1 MSNVT
6 LAASAGFCFG
16 VKRAIEMAYAEIE
29 KNNGAPLYSY
39 GPLIHN
45 KEVTRD
51 LDEKGLHIIED
62 LEGVHEGTVVI
73 RSHGVG
79 KFLYDALEEKG
90 MRMVDGTCPFVKKIH
105 TIVNEAWN
113 QGKSIII
120 AGDGKHPEVQGIN
133 GWCGNTAV
141 ILESPEEAK
150 AAVLDT
156 EKDYAVVVQTTFRQ
170 SKFDD
175 MLAIL
180 REKGLKMEISQT
192 ICSATEKRQKEAME
206 LSQNVD
212 KMIVIGD
219 KKSSNTQKLVEIC
232 KKNCENTVHI
242 ETICD
247 LVLKTFKKD
256 DRIGITAGAST
267 PPAIIKEVV
276 VTMSEIENV
285 NVEEVSF
292 EQMLEDSLVTLH
304 TGDVVKGTVIQVV
317 GEEVSVNLGFKSD
330 GVIPRGEFS
339 RDTTVV
345 PSQVVQPGDEI
356 EVFVVRV
363 NDGDGNVLLSR
374 KRIEE
379 QKGMEDIEKAFNEK
393 TVVTGT
399 VTDVVKGGLIA
410 VVNGVRVFIPSS
422 QVSNRF
428 IEDLSVFK
436 GQELEF
442 NIIEMDRVKRRII
455 GGRKDLVEKEIA
467 AKKAALFETIAVG
480 SKIAG
485 TVSRLT
491 GFGAFVDLGGVDG
504 LIHISEMSW
513 GRISNPREVL
523 KEGQEVEVFVLDVD
537 KEKGKISLSL
547 KDADKNP
554 WKLAADKY
562 AVGSIVEGKVVR
574 MVPFG
579 AFVELEPGVDGL
591 VHISQIA
598 NKHVVKPEDELKV
611 GINTQNRQGICQGGK
626 DQYTGYNSGD
636 LTDTTGKGY
645 TTNYAGCDGIHIPS
659 LSVSCTTGTNHTVT
673 FQPGTEAIQDTCQHK
688 CSHCYF
694 KYRDTGYCC
703 RFRVSTYRIQVFAKS
718 CFVPDKPYNGN
729 CCNSPQNDGRKFSD
743 LRNESIRDSRINRT
757 EGYTLGRIGNQTEDD
772 QHVRHGRDKRMHF
785 ESRHEESGNHG
796 KCCRKDYTH

>member
-6 LAASAGFCFG
+6 LAESAGFCFG

-29 KNNGAPLYSY
+29 KNEGEPLYSY
-39 GPLIHN
+39 GSLIHN
-45 KEVTRD
+45 KEVTKD
-51 LDEKGLHIIED
+51 LDAKGLHIIES
-62 LEGVHEGTVVI
+62 LEGIDKGTVVI

-90 MRMVDGTCPFVKKIH
+90 MKIVDGTCPFVKKIH

-113 QGKSIII
+113 DGKSIII
-120 AGDGKHPEVQGIN
+120 AGDGKHPEVMGIN
-133 GWCGNTAV
+133 GWCGNSAV
-141 ILESPEEAK
+141 ILESPEEA
-150 AAVLDT
+150 AAAELDAD
-156 EKDYAVVVQTTFRQ
+156 KNYAVVVQTTFRQ

-175 MLAIL
+175 MIEIL
-180 REKGLKMEISQT
+180 KEKGLELDISQT

-206 LSQNVD
+206 LSKTVD

-247 LVLKTFKKD
+247 LVLKSFSKG

-276 VTMSEIENV
+276 VTMSENV
-285 NVEEVSF
+285 KVEEMSF
-292 EQMLEDSLVTLH
+292 EQMLEESLVTLH

-345 PSQVVQPGDEI
+345 PSQVVKAGDEI

-410 VVNGVRVFIPSS
+410 IVNGVRVFIPSS

-455 GGRKDLVEKEIA
+455 GGRKALVEQEIA
-467 AKKAALFETIAVG
+467 AKKAALFETIEAG
-480 SKIAG
+480 AKIAG

-491 GFGAFVDLGGVDG
+491 DFGAFVDLGGVDG

-523 KEGQEVEVFVLDVD
+523 KEGQAVEVFVLDVD

-547 KDADKNP
+547 KDASMNP
-554 WKLAADKY
+554 WTLAVEKY
-562 AVGSIVEGKVVR
+562 AVGTVVEGKVVR

-611 GINTQNRQGICQGGK
+611 GEVINVK
-626 DQYTGYNSGD
+626 VLEVNSEQ
-636 LTDTTGKGY
+636 KK
-645 TTNYAGCDGIHIPS
+645 IS
-659 LSVSCTTGTNHTVT
+659 LSKRQADAPVE
-673 FQPGTEAIQDTCQHK
+673 EAP
-688 CSHCYF
+688 
-694 KYRDTGYCC
+694 
-703 RFRVSTYRIQVFAKS
+703 AA
-718 CFVPDKPYNGN
+718 
-729 CCNSPQNDGRKFSD
+729 
-743 LRNESIRDSRINRT
+743 E
-757 EGYTLGRIGNQTEDD
+757 
-772 QHVRHGRDKRMHF
+772 
-785 ESRHEESGNHG
+785 
-796 KCCRKDYTH
+796 

>member
-1 MSNVT
+1 MSNVK
-6 LAASAGFCFG
+6 LAESAGFCFG

-29 KNNGAPLYSY
+29 KNNGEPLYSY

-45 KEVTRD
+45 KEVTND
-51 LDEKGLHIIED
+51 LDAKGLHIIES
-62 LEGVHEGTVVI
+62 LEGIDQGTVVI

-79 KFLYDALEEKG
+79 KFLYDVLEEKG
-90 MRMVDGTCPFVKKIH
+90 MKMVDGTCPFVKKIH
-105 TIVNEAWN
+105 NIVNEAWN
-113 QGKSIII
+113 DGKTVII
-120 AGDGKHPEVQGIN
+120 AGDGKHPEVMGIN
-133 GWCGNTAV
+133 GWCGNEAI

-150 AAVLDT
+150 AIELDT
-156 EKDYAVVVQTTFRQ
+156 DKKYAVVVQTTFRQ

-175 MLAIL
+175 MIEIL
-180 REKGLKMEISQT
+180 KEKGLNLYISQT
-192 ICSATEKRQKEAME
+192 ICSATERRQKEAME
-206 LSQNVD
+206 VSQNVD

-247 LVLKTFKKD
+247 LVLKNFECG

-276 VTMSEIENV
+276 VTMSENV
-285 NVEEVSF
+285 KVEEMSF
-292 EQMLEDSLVTLH
+292 EQMLEESLVTLH

-345 PSQVVQPGDEI
+345 PSQVVKAGDEI

-393 TVVTGT
+393 SVVAGT

-410 VVNGVRVFIPSS
+410 IVNGVRVFIPSS

-436 GQELEF
+436 GQELDF

-455 GGRKDLVEKEIA
+455 GGRKALVEQEIA
-467 AKKAALFETIAVG
+467 AKKAALFETIEAG
-480 SKIAG
+480 KKIAG

-491 GFGAFVDLGGVDG
+491 DFGAFVDLGGVDG

-523 KEGQEVEVFVLDVD
+523 KEGQAVEVFVLDVD

-547 KDADKNP
+547 KDASMNP
-554 WKLAADKY
+554 WALAVEKY
-562 AVGSIVEGKVVR
+562 AVGTVVEGKVVR

-611 GINTQNRQGICQGGK
+611 GEVIK
-626 DQYTGYNSGD
+626 VKVLEVNSEQ
-636 LTDTTGKGY
+636 KK
-645 TTNYAGCDGIHIPS
+645 IS
-659 LSVSCTTGTNHTVT
+659 LSKR
-673 FQPGTEAIQDTCQHK
+673 QAEAP
-688 CSHCYF
+688 
-694 KYRDTGYCC
+694 
-703 RFRVSTYRIQVFAKS
+703 V
-718 CFVPDKPYNGN
+718 
-729 CCNSPQNDGRKFSD
+729 
-743 LRNESIRDSRINRT
+743 
-757 EGYTLGRIGNQTEDD
+757 
-772 QHVRHGRDKRMHF
+772 
-785 ESRHEESGNHG
+785 EEAPAEEAPAAE
-796 KCCRKDYTH
+796 

>member
-1 MSNVT
+1 MSNVR
-6 LAASAGFCFG
+6 LAESAGFCFG
-16 VKRAIEMAYAEIE
+16 VKRAIETAYAEIE
-29 KNNGAPLYSY
+29 KNSGEPLYSY

-45 KEVTRD
+45 KEVTKD
-51 LDEKGLHIIED
+51 LEEKGLYIIENPD
-62 LEGVHEGTVVI
+62 EIERGTVII

-79 KFLYDALEEKG
+79 KFLYDALGEKG
-90 MRMVDGTCPFVKKIH
+90 VSIVDGTCPFVKKIH
-105 TIVNEAWN
+105 TIVNEAW
-113 QGKSIII
+113 QKGKQVII
-120 AGDGKHPEVQGIN
+120 AGDGSHPEVMGIN
-133 GWCGNTAV
+133 GWCENSAV
-141 ILESPEEAK
+141 ILESPAEAR
-150 AAVLDT
+150 AAELDA
-156 EKDYAVVVQTTFRQ
+156 EKEYTIVVQTTFRQ
-170 SKFDD
+170 SKFDE
-175 MLAIL
+175 MLDIL
-180 REKGLKMEISQT
+180 REKGLRMDIFQT

-206 LSQNVD
+206 LSKTVD

-219 KKSSNTQKLVEIC
+219 KKSSNTQKLFEIC

-247 LVLKTFKKD
+247 LVLKSYAKGDK
-256 DRIGITAGAST
+256 IGITAGAST

-276 VTMSEIENV
+276 VTMSENV
-285 NVEEVSF
+285 KVEEMSF
-292 EQMLEDSLVTLH
+292 EQMLEESLVTLH

-345 PSQVVQPGDEI
+345 PSKVVQPGDEI

-410 VVNGVRVFIPSS
+410 IVNGVRVFIPSS

-455 GGRKDLVEKEIA
+455 GGRKALVEQEIA
-467 AKKAALFETIAVG
+467 AKKAALFETIEAG

-491 GFGAFVDLGGVDG
+491 DFGAFVDLGGVDG

-523 KEGQEVEVFVLDVD
+523 KEGQAVEVFVLDVD

-547 KDADKNP
+547 KDADMNP
-554 WKLAADKY
+554 WKLAVDKY
-562 AVGSIVEGKVVR
+562 AVGTVVEGKVVR

-611 GINTQNRQGICQGGK
+611 GEIINVK
-626 DQYTGYNSGD
+626 VLEVNSEQ
-636 LTDTTGKGY
+636 KK
-645 TTNYAGCDGIHIPS
+645 IS
-659 LSVSCTTGTNHTVT
+659 LSKRQADAPVE
-673 FQPGTEAIQDTCQHK
+673 EAE
-688 CSHCYF
+688 
-694 KYRDTGYCC
+694 
-703 RFRVSTYRIQVFAKS
+703 AEA
-718 CFVPDKPYNGN
+718 PAA
-729 CCNSPQNDGRKFSD
+729 
-743 LRNESIRDSRINRT
+743 E
-757 EGYTLGRIGNQTEDD
+757 
-772 QHVRHGRDKRMHF
+772 
-785 ESRHEESGNHG
+785 
-796 KCCRKDYTH
+796 

>member
-1 MSNVT
+1 MSHVQ
-6 LAASAGFCFG
+6 LAESAGFCFG
-16 VKRAIEMAYAEIE
+16 VKRAIEMAYGEIE
-29 KNNGAPLYSY
+29 KNSGKPLYSY

-45 KEVTRD
+45 KAVTGD
-51 LDEKGLHIIED
+51 LEQKGLRIIESLD
-62 LEGVHEGTVVI
+62 GVEQGTVVI

-79 KFLYDALEEKG
+79 KELYDKLEEKG
-90 MRMVDGTCPFVKKIH
+90 MTIVDGTCPFVKKIH
-105 TIVNEAWN
+105 HIVNEAWKS
-113 QGKSIII
+113 GKDIII
-120 AGDGKHPEVQGIN
+120 VGDGRHPEVMGIN
-133 GWCGNTAV
+133 GWCGGSAV
-141 ILESPEEAK
+141 ILESPEEA
-150 AAVLDT
+150 AAAELPL
-156 EKDYAVVVQTTFRQ
+156 EKEYAVVVQTTFRQ
-170 SKFDD
+170 SKFDE
-175 MLAIL
+175 MLDIL
-180 REKGLKMEISQT
+180 RKKGISLDVSQT
-192 ICSATEKRQKEAME
+192 ICSATEKRQAEAVI
-206 LSQNVD
+206 LSKNVD

-232 KKNCENTVHI
+232 RKNCENTVHI

-247 LVLKTFKKD
+247 LVLNLFSKNDK
-256 DRIGITAGAST
+256 IGITAGAST

-276 VTMSEIENV
+276 VTMSEALENAV
-285 NVEEVSF
+285 QNLGGSEEATF
-292 EQMLEDSLVTLH
+292 EQMLEESLVTLH

-317 GEEVSVNLGFKSD
+317 NEEVSVNLGFKSD

-345 PSQVVQPGDEI
+345 PSKTVQPGDEI

-379 QKGMEDIEKAFNEK
+379 QKGMEEIEAAFNEK

-410 VVNGVRVFIPSS
+410 IVNGVRVFIPSS

-436 GQELEF
+436 GQDLEF

-455 GGRKDLVEKEIA
+455 GGRKALVEQEIA
-467 AKKAALFETIAVG
+467 AKRAALFETIEVG

-491 GFGAFVDLGGVDG
+491 DFGAFVDLGGVDG

-523 KEGQEVEVFVLDVD
+523 KEGQAVEVFVLDVD

-547 KDADKNP
+547 KDANMNP

-611 GINTQNRQGICQGGK
+611 GEMINVK
-626 DQYTGYNSGD
+626 VLEVNSEQ
-636 LTDTTGKGY
+636 KK
-645 TTNYAGCDGIHIPS
+645 IS
-659 LSVSCTTGTNHTVT
+659 LSKR
-673 FQPGTEAIQDTCQHK
+673 QADAPIEEAPAE
-688 CSHCYF
+688 
-694 KYRDTGYCC
+694 
-703 RFRVSTYRIQVFAKS
+703 VA
-718 CFVPDKPYNGN
+718 
-729 CCNSPQNDGRKFSD
+729 
-743 LRNESIRDSRINRT
+743 
-757 EGYTLGRIGNQTEDD
+757 
-772 QHVRHGRDKRMHF
+772 
-785 ESRHEESGNHG
+785 EEAPAEE
-796 KCCRKDYTH
+796 